1 MTTINVLSAPTFKD
15 FLNLIKTLRV
25 KYKKG
30 KHDFRLRTHLSVLRW
45 PQCLQISLLSDSD
58 KAKYSKEWLDFMNE
72 NILTADKI
80 NTETFY
86 LEEFDQLNRLIDY
99 MNNTKEEPN
108 IYNDFRLYIAQC
120 DARRNND
127 FIDIF
132 PELNYLM
139 EDDYYGK

>member
-1 MTTINVLSAPTFKD
+1 M
-15 FLNLIKTLRV
+15 
-25 KYKKG
+25 
-30 KHDFRLRTHLSVLRW
+30 
-45 PQCLQISLLSDSD
+45 SDSG